1 MGEVPNV
8 LGKNAE
14 QPSVGL
20 ENIVACMGSDGQD
33 VESTESNKSSE
44 CLLQRIYMCR
54 SLDLHVPYSNNST
67 TKI

>member
-1 MGEVPNV
+1 MLVGEVPNV

-33 VESTESNKSSE
+33 VDSTESNKSSE
-44 CLLQRIYMCR
+44 CLLQRIYLA
-54 SLDLHVPYSNNST
+54 S
-67 TKI
+67 